1 MATVR
6 MSNRLIAEIEQ
17 AAKNKFDKIN
27 PKQKVDPT
35 FGDKVF
41 DTYVQPAVADFQ
53 DLYKQKFSQFDE
65 AKVGSRN
72 EVNYVKI
79 HTDDDNEGVFGLEL
93 STMRAAPEFLCDKWE
108 KSIKLKVPLSEPAYQ
123 EAIRVATFNDN
134 LHNKRYDFL
143 SRIQDTLTNF
153 TTLNQ
158 ALKAVPTLAD
168 LVDDSYI
175 QKVHEKVERKKVEQ
189 ERKEQAQANL
199 DDLSE
204 VLLADKLLED

>member
-6 MSNRLIAEIEQ
+6 MSNRLMAEIEQ

-35 FGDKVF
+35 FGDRIF
-41 DTYVQPAVADFQ
+41 DTYVQPSVEDFQ
-53 DLYKQKFSQFDE
+53 ALYKEKFSQFDE
-65 AKVGSRN
+65 VEPGKRS
-72 EVNYVKI
+72 EVTYVKI
-79 HTDDDNEGVFGLEL
+79 HSDDDNEGKFGIEL
-93 STMRAAPEFLCDKWE
+93 STRRTAPQFLCDHWSKTI
-108 KSIKLKVPLSEPAYQ
+108 SLKVPLSDPSYQ
-123 EAIRVATFNDN
+123 EAVRVAAFNDA

-168 LVDDSYI
+168 LVNDSYI